1 MRQSEFMVPF
11 VAKEHLH
18 TWHEHYDRGVMTDEI
33 HALLVSNVL
42 GRMTAQYATS
52 ATEAA
57 SLVERSNPGCVA
69 IRNAIQ
75 KL

>member
-11 VAKEHLH
+11 VAKERLH

-33 HALLVSNVL
+33 QALLISSEL
-42 GRMTAQYATS
+42 GRMTAQYAAS

-57 SLVERSNPGCVA
+57 LLVERSNPGCVV